1 MKRICCLLICIC
13 MVFTLCSCGKTD
25 SLIKKIDNFS
35 EKENITQTE
44 VDTLFEEYNNLS
56 TEDKNK
62 ITNYDKLK
70 KYENVNIDNVKEI
83 KNKITT
89 VTKDSKF
96 SEISKIYNEYELLN
110 TNEQNL
116 IDITSIQEKMQ
127 LSNLE
132 KATVA
137 ACQYIKKSL
146 KSSLSFEL
154 RSAKAI
160 DDIGKTS
167 NYYLVNIQYSATNS
181 FGAKIDDTSFQTISA
196 KFENPFYALAML
208 MGDYSNALDCNSFI
222 QFYLTNEQEPTE
234 IDCDKIIYYLDTE
247 IQ

>member
-1 MKRICCLLICIC
+1 MKKICCLLICIC
-13 MVFTLCSCGKTD
+13 MVFALCSCGKTD
-25 SLIKKIDNFS
+25 NLIKKIDDFS

-44 VDTLFEEYNNLS
+44 IDTLLEEYNNLS

-83 KNKITT
+83 KSKITT
-89 VTKDSKF
+89 ITKDSKF
-96 SEISKIYNEYELLN
+96 SEISEIYNEYELLN
-110 TNEQNL
+110 INEQNL

-132 KATVA
+132 KATVS

-146 KSSLSFEL
+146 KSSSSFEL

-167 NYYLVNIQYSATNS
+167 NYYLV
-181 FGAKIDDTSFQTISA
+181 
-196 KFENPFYALAML
+196 
-208 MGDYSNALDCNSFI
+208 
-222 QFYLTNEQEPTE
+222 E
-234 IDCDKIIYYLDTE
+234 IVK
-247 IQ
+247 